1 MVSILIASIALLAW
15 LYLLMFNKGFWR
27 LTEHDSRFVPPGA
40 AVPQGTR
47 VIAVVPARDE
57 AEVIRASVS
66 SLLQQDFPGRLE
78 IVLVDDESTDG
89 TGDIARARA
98 AELGAAERLT
108 VLRSDGPADGW
119 TGKIAAMHRGFTYV
133 RSLPEQPDF
142 VLFCDADI
150 AFEPHV
156 LARLVAGAAARG
168 SVLSSLMVKLR
179 CESPAE
185 RWFIPAFVF
194 FFQKLYPFR
203 AVNDPRS
210 RIAGAAGGVMLVR
223 PESLAAAG
231 GLPAIRDSLIDDCAL
246 GALMKKQGPIWL
258 GLTDDVYS
266 LRPYPRLRDIERMVT
281 RSAYAQLHYSP
292 GKLAG
297 AVAGMCLVYL
307 APPALVFAEAP
318 ARDIALVTWL
328 IMAQAYMPSLR
339 FYGLSRAGAFAL
351 PLIAACYT
359 WFTAVS
365 AWRHMRGRG
374 GEWKGRYQAP
384 A

>member
-98 AELGAAERLT
+98 AELGAPERLT

>member
-15 LYLLMFNKGFWR
+15 LYLLIFNKGFWR

-40 AVPQGTR
+40 AVPQGAH
-47 VIAVVPARDE
+47 VVAIVPARDE

-98 AELGAAERLT
+98 AELGAAGRLT

-133 RSLPEQPDF
+133 RSLPGQPDF

-156 LARLVAGAAARG
+156 LTRLVAGAAARG

-266 LRPYPRLRDIERMVT
+266 LRPYPHLRDIERMVT

-297 AVAGMCLVYL
+297 AVAGMCLIYL